1 MITSCTQRTE
11 YVQAS
16 YTSTA
21 LYDGWECSKLREEY
35 ISVEEVFVQSS
46 QTQGNFVNSD
56 VASLKGQRVA
66 LRQSARNAGCGGHT
80 VSEIITVEP

>member
-1 MITSCTQRTE
+1 MKKILTILVLVMMIASCTSRTE

-21 LYDGWECSKLREEY
+21 LYDGWECRKLREEY
-35 ISVEEVFVQSS
+35 IAVEEMFIRAS
-46 QTQGNFVNSD
+46 QAQDKSINTD

-66 LRQSARNAGCGGHT
+66 L
-80 VSEIITVEP
+80 P